1 MSRVMASQHRR
12 SLVAAAIRV
21 MTREGV
27 TAASTRRIAAEAGVA
42 QATIHYVF
50 GTKTEL
56 YRAVIEEATDNLVLA
71 VEQGLA
77 PQAQWHEQ
85 VSGAVGGAWSVIETN
100 PDIALLL
107 LELTVY
113 ALREPDLKD
122 VAERLYESYQGLAER
137 AGTAL
142 TERSQR
148 EQRLPVDEVARL
160 AVAALNGLAISHL
173 VHGDRE
179 RSRRDLDNLVD
190 ALTAVAVGPRV
201 VA

>member
-1 MSRVMASQHRR
+1 MASQHRR

-71 VEQGLA
+71 VEEGLA
-77 PQAQWHEQ
+77 PQAQWHEE

-122 VAERLYESYQGLAER
+122 VAERLYESYQDLAER
-137 AGTAL
+137 AVTAL
-142 TERSQR
+142 TERAER
-148 EQRLPVDEVARL
+148 EPRLPVDEIGRL
-160 AVAALNGLAISHL
+160 AVAGLNGLALSHM
-173 VHGDRE
+173 VHSDRE
-179 RSRRDLDNLVD
+179 RSRRDLGNLVD
-190 ALTAVAVGPRV
+190 ALTAVAMEPRV
-201 VA
+201 AADLP

>member
-1 MSRVMASQHRR
+1 MASQHRR

-21 MTREGV
+21 MTQEGV

-71 VEQGLA
+71 VEEGLA
-77 PQAQWHEQ
+77 PQAQWHEE
-85 VSGAVGGAWSVIETN
+85 VSGAVGGAWNVIETN

-122 VAERLYESYQGLAER
+122 VAERLYASYQDLAER
-137 AGTAL
+137 AVTAL
-142 TERSQR
+142 TERAER
-148 EQRLPVDEVARL
+148 ERRLPVDEIGRL
-160 AVAALNGLAISHL
+160 AVAGLNGLAISHM
-173 VHGDRE
+173 VHDDRE

-190 ALTAVAVGPRV
+190 ALTAVAMEPRPI
-201 VA
+201 A

>member
-21 MTREGV
+21 MTQEGV

-71 VEQGLA
+71 VEEGLA
-77 PQAQWHEQ
+77 PQAQWHEE

-122 VAERLYESYQGLAER
+122 VAERLYASYQDLAER
-137 AGTAL
+137 AVTAL
-142 TERSQR
+142 TERAER
-148 EQRLPVDEVARL
+148 DRRLPVDEIGRL
-160 AVAALNGLAISHL
+160 AVAGLNGLAISHM
-173 VHGDRE
+173 VHDDRE

-190 ALTAVAVGPRV
+190 ALTGVAMEPRPIV
-201 VA
+201 